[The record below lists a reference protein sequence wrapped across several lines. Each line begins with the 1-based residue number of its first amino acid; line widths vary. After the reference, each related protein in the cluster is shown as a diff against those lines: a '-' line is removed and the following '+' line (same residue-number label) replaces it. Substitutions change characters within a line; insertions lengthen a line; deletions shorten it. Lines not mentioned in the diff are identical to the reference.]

1 MNKSIVSGRRV
12 ALLVALGLGCALTAP
27 AFARSHVSVNI
38 GVAVP
43 GVSVGYSNA
52 HYYRGGY
59 GYVGP
64 AYYSAP
70 VYYRPAPR
78 VVYYDDPVVVER
90 PVYVGRGYDRVI
102 YRDYDH
108 DRGWHRGWDRDHDR
122 GYGRGHHRDRDDD

>member
-1 MNKSIVSGRRV
+1 MNKSIVSGKRV

-43 GVSVGYSNA
+43 GVNVGYSNA

-78 VVYYDDPVVVER
+78 VVYYNEPVVVER
-90 PVYVGRGYDRVI
+90 PVYVGYDRVI
-102 YRDYDH
+102 YRDRDH
-108 DRGWHRGWDRDHDR
+108 DRGWHRGWDRDRDGDR
-122 GYGRGHHRDRDDD
+122 GHGHWRGRDRDDD